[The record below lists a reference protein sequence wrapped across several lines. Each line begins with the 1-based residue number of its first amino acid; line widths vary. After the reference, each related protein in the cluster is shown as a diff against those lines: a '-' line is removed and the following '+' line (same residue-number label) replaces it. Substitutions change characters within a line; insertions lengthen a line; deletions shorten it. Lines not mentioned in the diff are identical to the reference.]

1 MSGRSAETVV
11 QQDRHVHS
19 SGEPEQLRGRERPHT
34 SAGMTPLY
42 GLEEQMAT
50 SSGVYVGIDVSKD
63 KLDVAVLGKNQ
74 EYQVNNTEKGIAKLV
89 DQMQKLAPELIV
101 VEATGGYQRAV
112 VDALFRSGLAVAVV
126 NPARVRQF
134 ARACGLLAKTDRLDA
149 QVLAVFGERVKP
161 RLYEGK
167 DEKEREVS
175 GLLVRRRQLE
185 EMLKAEKNRLRTI
198 QLSLQGSV
206 ERIIACLQL
215 EKKAVEEQ
223 IYVYMAEQ
231 EEWQTQREI
240 LESAPGV
247 GMVTTA
253 TLLADLPELGKL
265 DGKKIAALVGV
276 APMNYDSGKKRG
288 YRKTKA
294 GRTDVRSVLYM
305 STLVATRYNPVI
317 KVQYENLLKRGK
329 EKKVALTA
337 CMRKFLV
344 ILNAMMRDRQTFRY
358 SPTA

>member
-1 MSGRSAETVV
+1 V

-19 SGEPEQLRGRERPHT
+19 SGGPEQLSGRERPNT
-34 SAGMTPLY
+34 SVGSTPLY
-42 GLEEQMAT
+42 GLEEQMTT
-50 SSGVYVGIDVSKD
+50 SSGTCVGIDVSKD
-63 KLDVAVLGKNQ
+63 KLDVAVLGEK
-74 EYQVNNTEKGIAKLV
+74 EERQVDNSAKGIMKLV
-89 DQMQKLAPELIV
+89 RQMQGLGPELIV

-112 VDALFRSGLAVAVV
+112 VDTLFRSGLAVAVV

-134 ARACGLLAKTDRLDA
+134 ARACGLLAKTDKLDA

-167 DEKEREVS
+167 DEKERELS
-175 GLLVRRRQLE
+175 GMLVRRRQLE

-198 QLSLQGSV
+198 QPSLQGSM
-206 ERIIACLQL
+206 ERIITCLQE
-215 EKKAVEEQ
+215 EKKMVEEQ
-223 IYVYMAEQ
+223 IRQYVTQHSKWQAE
-231 EEWQTQREI
+231 REL

-247 GMVTTA
+247 GMVTSA

-276 APMNYDSGKKRG
+276 APINHDSGKKRG
-288 YRKTKA
+288 YRKTKG
-294 GRTDVRSVLYM
+294 GRTTVRSVLYM

-317 KVQYENLLKRGK
+317 KAQYENLLKRGK

-344 ILNAMMRDRQTFRY
+344 ILNAMMRDRQPFRY
-358 SPTA
+358 SAVA